1 LGYLS
6 AGEVDVGGDFYDLF
20 DTRVGDQYDSSES
33 SLWGVVIGDVCGKGA
48 EAAAV
53 LAFARYTIRTL
64 AMYETHPSA
73 VLAGLNEAMLR
84 QRRERDDH
92 KFCTI
97 VYARLEMGG
106 DAGRGAK
113 VTVSR
118 GGHSVPILLEA
129 NGSIRRIGRPGR
141 AMGVFDEAN
150 LTEEEVYLAPGDALV
165 LYTDGI
171 VEGRSPEGAFFG
183 EERLLHILRSCAGLD
198 AQTTAD
204 YIESRVLN
212 FQENHPHDDVAIL
225 VLRVPG

>member
-1 LGYLS
+1 M
-6 AGEVDVGGDFYDLF
+6 
-20 DTRVGDQYDSSES
+20 
-33 SLWGVVIGDVCGKGA
+33 GDVCGKGA

-97 VYARLEMGG
+97 VYARLETEG
-106 DAGRGAK
+106 DAGCGAK

-150 LTEEEVYLAPGDALV
+150 LTEEAAYLAPGDALV

-171 VEGRSPEGAFFG
+171 VEARSPEGAFFG

-198 AQTTAD
+198 APTIAGCL
-204 YIESRVLN
+204 ESAVLN
-212 FQENHPHDDVAIL
+212 FQENDLHDDVAIL